1 MHIPDGFLDTKTIVA
16 SAAFAAVGV
25 SVALSRSRTSLPP
38 SRVPLL
44 GMSAAFLFAA
54 QMVNFPVIGGT
65 SGHLVGSVLASVIL
79 GPSGAIIAL
88 TSVLAVQ
95 AFLFADGGI
104 LALGANV
111 LNMAVAAPIVGYA
124 LYRAIAKFI
133 PGTKGQLFAAGI
145 SSWVSIVVASLLCS
159 GELSWSG
166 AAHWNTVFPAMVG
179 VHSLI
184 GVGEAIITTLVLAA
198 ILRVRPDLLDWRH
211 ESHRSGYSAV
221 AYGLVLACVVIL
233 FVVPFASPWPDGLEH
248 VASKLG
254 FSSRA
259 LLEPSVASPV
269 SEYRLT
275 GIGSPVLATIVAG
288 LIGTFVVAVFS
299 YVLASIIVSRGRS
312 IHPTSTS
319 SPS

>member
-1 MHIPDGFLDTKTIVA
+1 MHIPDGFLDTKTIIA
-16 SAAFAAVGV
+16 SAAFAATGV
-25 SVALSRSRTSLPP
+25 SVALARSRTSLPP

-65 SGHLVGSVLASVIL
+65 SGHLVGSVLAAVIL

-88 TSVLAVQ
+88 TSVLVVQ

-124 LYRAIAKFI
+124 LYRAIAKVV
-133 PGTKGQLFAAGI
+133 PGTKGQLFAAGV

-166 AAHWNTVFPAMVG
+166 TAHWNAIFPAMVS
-179 VHSLI
+179 VHSVI
-184 GVGEAIITTLVLAA
+184 GVGEALITTLVLAA

-211 ESHRSGYSAV
+211 ESHRTGYAAI
-221 AYGLVLACVVIL
+221 AYGLVLASVVIL
-233 FVVPFASPWPDGLEH
+233 FVVPFASPWPDGLES

-259 LLEPSVASPV
+259 LSDAALPSPM
-269 SEYRLT
+269 SEYRFT
-275 GIGSPVLATIVAG
+275 AIGSPVLATVLAG
-288 LIGTFVVAVFS
+288 LLGAIVVAAIS
-299 YVLASIIVSRGRS
+299 YALATVIVSRGGSMHRT
-312 IHPTSTS
+312 P
-319 SPS
+319 PS